1 MNKSIVKLKIKI
13 EKASYNNVTQNIEN
27 KLTDNIN
34 SFARDPNTKISKL
47 NEKIYKT
54 NEITNNKINLLEAR
68 EIIPKRN

>member
-34 SFARDPNTKISKL
+34 SFARDFNTKISKL